1 MRTGDDD
8 ETDRLSAGLE
18 GRLDWPTMMM
28 RMTMMMM
35 RAITCQQGWKDYD
48 DDETDRLSA
57 GWKAR
62 AWIGQSRGTSS
73 CQVIDPCTVLQPNS
87 VVQCS
92 RYEL

>member
-1 MRTGDDD
+1 MHKYSPHLDDTYLKADHVHWSPIAKEHLKTG
-8 ETDRLSAGLE
+8 
-18 GRLDWPTMMM
+18 
-28 RMTMMMM
+28 
-35 RAITCQQGWKDYD
+35 D